1 MAIVLDADVVIR
13 GEKGTF
19 DLKSWVKARPNDR
32 FEIAAITVAELWH
45 GVERATGT
53 HKVTRQRY
61 LDALLNFL
69 PIIPYT
75 EQTAYEH
82 ARIWAELEASGKM
95 IGFYDLIV
103 GATALERGSHL
114 QQTALWSNKGTER
127 HRTKIVPRERS
138 ALLCPP
144 WRSPKLKR
152 PEKAPNGSDLGA
164 RFNQFPNQQAFRYK
178 LV

>member
-1 MAIVLDADVVIR
+1 MAIILDADVVIR

-19 DLKSWVKARPNDR
+19 NLKNWVASRARDQ

-45 GVERATGT
+45 GVERATEM
-53 HKVTRQRY
+53 HKITRQRY
-61 LDALLNFL
+61 LNAVLQSL

-103 GATALERGSHL
+103 GATALERGS
-114 QQTALWSNKGTER
+114 QVATFNKR
-127 HRTKIVPRERS
+127 HFAQIRGLGVIE
-138 ALLCPP
+138 
-144 WRSPKLKR
+144 PK
-152 PEKAPNGSDLGA
+152 
-164 RFNQFPNQQAFRYK
+164 
-178 LV
+178 